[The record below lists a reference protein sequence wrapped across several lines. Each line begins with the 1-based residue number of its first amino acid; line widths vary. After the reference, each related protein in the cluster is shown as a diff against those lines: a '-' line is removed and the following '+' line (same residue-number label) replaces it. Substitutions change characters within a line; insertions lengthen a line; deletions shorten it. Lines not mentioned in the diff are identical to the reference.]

1 MAYVPLVQLRLE
13 SRTTGKNP
21 ESLGLNF
28 FGNSEFFLSS
38 FLNVYILYTSSSS
51 FLNSD
56 FYFIVETIHFFPK
69 DAIRV
74 QNR

>member
-13 SRTTGKNP
+13 SRTLEKILKAWG
-21 ESLGLNF
+21 SIF
-28 FGNSEFFLSS
+28 CGNSEFFLSS

-56 FYFIVETIHFFPK
+56 FYFFVETIHFFSK

>member
-1 MAYVPLVQLRLE
+1 MAYVPFVQLRLE
-13 SRTTGKNP
+13 SRTIGKNP

-28 FGNSEFFLSS
+28 FGNSELFLSS

>member
-1 MAYVPLVQLRLE
+1 MAYVPLEQLRLE

-38 FLNVYILYTSSSS
+38 FLNVYILYTSSS

-56 FYFIVETIHFFPK
+56 FYFFVETIHFFSK

>member
-1 MAYVPLVQLRLE
+1 MTYVPPVQLRLE
-13 SRTTGKNP
+13 SRTTVQNP
-21 ESLGLNF
+21 ESLWLNF
-28 FGNSEFFLSS
+28 LWELRILS
-38 FLNVYILYTSSSS
+38 FIFPNAYILYTSSSS